1 MIYPPD
7 IFLLL
12 FSLVIS
18 IPNPSISFNLLVL
31 NAIELGYS
39 IVLVAKRIDDTVPVV
54 MRTYAHLYPNKQ
66 QELVSK
72 LEAIGSPT
80 SNNDDSDSM
89 SRPVLWCHDVKKAP
103 ESFDFSLLSGAFK
116 LFFDNKP
123 CYHFPAHPAS
133 AFCRRWCQS
142 DVILPKF
149 IVFQS

>member
-31 NAIELGYS
+31 NATELGYS
-39 IVLVAKRIDDTVPVV
+39 IVLVAKRIGDTVPVV

-72 LEAIGSPT
+72 LETIGSPT
-80 SNNDDSDSM
+80 SNNDDSDLM
-89 SRPVLWCHDVKKAP
+89 SL
-103 ESFDFSLLSGAFK
+103 G
-116 LFFDNKP
+116 
-123 CYHFPAHPAS
+123 
-133 AFCRRWCQS
+133 
-142 DVILPKF
+142 
-149 IVFQS
+149 

>member
-39 IVLVAKRIDDTVPVV
+39 IVLVAKRIGDTVPVV

-89 SRPVLWCHDVKKAP
+89 SRPVL
-103 ESFDFSLLSGAFK
+103 
-116 LFFDNKP
+116 
-123 CYHFPAHPAS
+123 
-133 AFCRRWCQS
+133 
-142 DVILPKF
+142 
-149 IVFQS
+149 

>member
-31 NAIELGYS
+31 NATELGYS
-39 IVLVAKRIDDTVPVV
+39 IVLVAKRIGDTVPVV

-66 QELVSK
+66 RELVSK

-80 SNNDDSDSM
+80 SNTDDSDLM
-89 SRPVLWCHDVKKAP
+89 SL
-103 ESFDFSLLSGAFK
+103 G
-116 LFFDNKP
+116 
-123 CYHFPAHPAS
+123 
-133 AFCRRWCQS
+133 
-142 DVILPKF
+142 
-149 IVFQS
+149 

>member
-39 IVLVAKRIDDTVPVV
+39 IVLVAKRIGDTVPVV

-66 QELVSK
+66 QELVSR
-72 LEAIGSPT
+72 LETLST
-80 SNNDDSDSM
+80 SSSSKDESDLM
-89 SRPVLWCHDVKKAP
+89 PLV
-103 ESFDFSLLSGAFK
+103 
-116 LFFDNKP
+116 
-123 CYHFPAHPAS
+123 
-133 AFCRRWCQS
+133 
-142 DVILPKF
+142 
-149 IVFQS
+149 